1 MSEYNIKELV
11 EVKITYLDEQEV
23 HYSLNLP
30 GRPILSEG
38 QHPAIVFDNITL
50 DNVDYL
56 LVGKV
61 QSYYENN
68 SFMVREES
76 IGRATVIK
84 GEVDNMRERNPNPP
98 NVREGVRNDSYFF
111 SGEIYLVETTDELV
125 QRIGSS
131 GINPSVLDR
140 TLLKSSLLVS
150 ENYTSLMNEPFMEYI
165 FKKHVVDNIE
175 HLDIND
181 IKAYNNILS
190 SNVLESTQFID
201 NAIYRNRDTIN
212 QLVNY
217 EDYQRVLKEYP
228 KCICKI
234 KEFILEN
241 EHLIDTKNP
250 QGYLKELNERY
261 NVYEAYNEKF
271 VRDLNNNVGQFLRE
285 NDILPEQVEKFS
297 IGYFTNLS
305 TRESIE
311 TFKNQITNE
320 SLLSELNI
328 SDIDFDEK
336 ILEDR
341 LTIPIT
347 NKYDRTTG
355 FVAIDYTG
363 DKDIPIIY
371 SKSIDDPALRID
383 NNVFNLNRV
392 DSNTITLVDN
402 PLDVIKLDSLG
413 INNAVCYLGNDYN
426 DLAKQLQ
433 DKGINEVN
441 ISFKNNYY
449 YEIKALDIGKSLN
462 DLNINTYINL
472 YNEESIRDNFNFNE
486 PNFINYND
494 FSNNYYQKLTQ
505 NPYANMN
512 DIDLTIELESNINK
526 YVDKVLIPKAEKF
539 CDISYIDSQTI
550 KTNLL
555 INDSISNPQGLEY
568 LSNIRL
574 ISTVSN
580 TNPNDITKKIEN
592 KFNEEAKER
601 NLDLDLNNN
610 RIMQQQEIEIDIMR

>member
-1 MSEYNIKELV
+1 MFNKKDIVTIKYYV
-11 EVKITYLDEQEV
+11 FLDTQGTAYERRDSQ
-23 HYSLNLP
+23 
-30 GRPILSEG
+30 G
-38 QHPAIVFDNITL
+38 HPAVVLDSLRINGEDFYLCAKFQSHDNDSPFFNIMNDNLDRGNALKFTTL
-50 DNVDYL
+50 DNF
-56 LVGKV
+56 
-61 QSYYENN
+61 Q
-68 SFMVREES
+68 
-76 IGRATVIK
+76 
-84 GEVDNMRERNPNPP
+84 
-98 NVREGVRNDSYFF
+98 NDSYYF
-111 SGEIYLVETTDELV
+111 SQEIYLVD
-125 QRIGSS
+125 SS
-131 GINPSVLDR
+131 QIFPIQDFPTISNSGYFRLCSLIEHNNPLFMSFDYSKNLIYSD
-140 TLLKSSLLVS
+140 
-150 ENYTSLMNEPFMEYI
+150 MNEYI
-165 FKKHVVDNIE
+165 QSTNYNQEVENN
-175 HLDIND
+175 IND
-181 IKAYNNILS
+181 YNKMYHFDVDISNLKLDQEFRANI
-190 SNVLESTQFID
+190 Q
-201 NAIYRNRDTIN
+201 NRDN
-212 QLVNY
+212 V
-217 EDYQRVLKEYP
+217 
-228 KCICKI
+228 
-234 KEFILEN
+234 EN
-241 EHLIDTKNP
+241 EDVLSQAIIRGKNVANDNRHLVISNENNVINANSN
-250 QGYLKELNERY
+250 GYLKDINERY

-271 VRDLNNNVGQFLRE
+271 VRDLNNNVGQFLRD

-305 TRESIE
+305 TRESIK

-347 NKYDRTTG
+347 NKYDHITG

-363 DKDIPIIY
+363 EKDIPIIY
-371 SKSIDDPALRID
+371 SKSIDDPALRIE

-426 DLAKQLQ
+426 DLAEQLQ
-433 DKGINEVN
+433 EKGINEVN
-441 ISFKNNYY
+441 ISFKNNSY
-449 YEIKALDIGKSLN
+449 YEIKALDVGKSLN
-462 DLNINTYINL
+462 DLNINTNINL
-472 YNEESIRDNFNFNE
+472 YDEESIRDNFNFNE

-494 FSNNYYQKLTQ
+494 FSSNYYQKLTQ
-505 NPYANMN
+505 NPYSNMN
-512 DIDLTIELESNINK
+512 DIDLTIELEYNINN
-526 YVDKVLIPKAEKF
+526 YVKDVLIPKAEKF

-568 LSNIRL
+568 LSNIRS

>member
-1 MSEYNIKELV
+1 MERLNRIHNKMDILIVTNIA
-11 EVKITYLDEQEV
+11 YLDEQEEYYELFNSRDV
-23 HYSLNLP
+23 PTNED
-30 GRPILSEG
+30 R
-38 QHPAIVFDNITL
+38 HPAVVLNKETIN
-50 DNVDYL
+50 NNEYY
-56 LVGKV
+56 LVGKL
-61 QSYYENN
+61 QTYHSNN
-68 SFMVREES
+68 SDMNSEVLNGRGMIIEGQMGRNGVLRE
-76 IGRATVIK
+76 TH
-84 GEVDNMRERNPNPP
+84 
-98 NVREGVRNDSYFF
+98 EGTRNDSYFF
-111 SGEIYLVETTDELV
+111 SGEVYLFDSKNQV
-125 QRIGSS
+125 QNIS
-131 GINPSVLDR
+131 GNPTVADR
-140 TLLKSSLLVS
+140 TFLKLNFLIS
-150 ENYTSLMNEPFMEYI
+150 ENHLGLMNNPYI
-165 FKKHVVDNIE
+165 ESVIKNNVVDNIE
-175 HLDIND
+175 NLDIRD
-181 IKAYNNILS
+181 IQTYNNILS

-201 NAIYRNRDTIN
+201 NTIYRNRDTIN

-261 NVYEAYNEKF
+261 NVYEAYNDKF
-271 VRDLNNNVGQFLRE
+271 VRDLSNSNVGQFLRD
-285 NDILPEQVEKFS
+285 NDVLPEQVEKFS

-305 TRESIE
+305 TRESIK

-336 ILEDR
+336 IFEDR

-347 NKYDRTTG
+347 NKYDHITG
-355 FVAIDYTG
+355 FVAIDYTCE
-363 DKDIPIIY
+363 KDIPIIY
-371 SKSIDDPALRID
+371 SKSIDDPALRIE

-392 DSNTITLVDN
+392 DSNTISLVDN

-426 DLAKQLQ
+426 DLAEQLRE
-433 DKGINEVN
+433 KGINEVN
-441 ISFKNNYY
+441 ISFKNNSY
-449 YEIKALDIGKSLN
+449 YEIKVLDIGKSLN
-462 DLNINTYINL
+462 DLNINTNINL
-472 YNEESIRDNFNFNE
+472 YDEDSTRDNFNFNE

-494 FSNNYYQKLTQ
+494 FSSNYYQKLTQ

-526 YVDKVLIPKAEKF
+526 YVDKVLIPKAEKL

-555 INDSISNPQGLEY
+555 INDSISNSQGLEY
-568 LSNIRL
+568 LANIRS

-592 KFNEEAKER
+592 KFHERAKEQ

-610 RIMQQQEIEIDIMR
+610 HIMQQQEIEIDIMR